1 MKTGDLVVSVS
12 TDFEIFIYLGK
23 GLWKGWISIYSFKS
37 GTKIQV
43 RETFVEVL

>member
-1 MKTGDLVVSVS
+1 MKIGDLVVSVS